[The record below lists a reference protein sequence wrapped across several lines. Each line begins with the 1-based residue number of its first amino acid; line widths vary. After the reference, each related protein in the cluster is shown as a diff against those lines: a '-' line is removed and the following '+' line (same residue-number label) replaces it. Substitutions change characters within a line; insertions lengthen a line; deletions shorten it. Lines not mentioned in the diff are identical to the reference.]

1 MEFHWIQLGWGSTGF
16 SGTWCLSLMGFRWI
30 QWDGISLDSV
40 GWGSSGFS
48 GIQWDGV
55 PLDSVRMG
63 FHWIQWDVVP
73 QFDGIP
79 LDSVGWGSTGF
90 SGMGFPLD

>member
-1 MEFHWIQLGWGSTGF
+1 
-16 SGTWCLSLMGFRWI
+16 
-30 QWDGISLDSV
+30 
-40 GWGSSGFS
+40 
-48 GIQWDGV
+48 
-55 PLDSVRMG
+55 MG

-90 SGMGFPLD
+90 SGMGFHWVPLNGVPLDSVGWG